1 VNKVGDQE
9 VSPYLTQRLRTIEE
23 VQAERERRRQA
34 LAGNTPT
41 PIQDPPPASSP
52 PKAEPAA
59 PPSETNANRPGRIV
73 DEKA

>member
-1 VNKVGDQE
+1 VNKVGDNN

-23 VQAERERRRQA
+23 VQAERERHRQA
-34 LAGNTPT
+34 LGGNTQTPT
-41 PIQDPPPASSP
+41 PDPPPAPTP

-59 PPSETNANRPGRIV
+59 PPGEANANRPGRIL

>member
-34 LAGNTPT
+34 LGGNTKT
-41 PIQDPPPASSP
+41 PMQDASPVPSP
-52 PKAEPAA
+52 PKAEPASA
-59 PPSETNANRPGRIV
+59 PSETSANRPGRV
-73 DEKA
+73 LDEKA

>member
-1 VNKVGDQE
+1 MNKVGDNE

-34 LAGNTPT
+34 LAGNTQTPT
-41 PIQDPPPASSP
+41 QDAPPAPSP
-52 PKAEPAA
+52 SKTEPAA
-59 PPSETNANRPGRIV
+59 PPGETNANRPGRIV